1 MGKLSDIYLR
11 NDYVVLDAEFDTPAQ
26 SGKLVLAVTYTPNG
40 SEGATSECISATS
53 QNGLYRVFTPTQVG
67 WYSLWDSVRSGSF
80 LVAHNAKAEL
90 GVLDALGFPTSEL
103 VIWDTMVGE
112 WVLMGGLEVKGK
124 MSLEDTAVRYGAGI
138 KHKWT
143 ARMFKDH
150 KASDIP
156 EYALREHCIDDVAIT
171 NAIFLKQREEII
183 RRG

>member
-1 MGKLSDIYLR
+1 MDKLSDIYLR

-26 SGKLVLAVTYTPNG
+26 SGKLVLAVTYTPTEC
-40 SEGATSECISATS
+40 EGATSCT
-53 QNGLYRVFTPTQVG
+53 GLYRVFTPTPVG

-143 ARMFKDH
+143 ARMFEDH

-171 NAIFLKQREEII
+171 HSIFLKQREEII